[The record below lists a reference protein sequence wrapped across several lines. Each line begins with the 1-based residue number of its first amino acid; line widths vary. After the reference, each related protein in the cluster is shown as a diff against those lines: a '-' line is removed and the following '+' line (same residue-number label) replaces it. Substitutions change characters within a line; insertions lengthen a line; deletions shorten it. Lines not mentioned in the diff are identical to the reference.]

1 MIDNND
7 PRRPHDGREGDKRD
21 PYADY
26 PPAPAHHGAYPPPP
40 PQNGYPPQ
48 HGYGAPPPVHQG
60 YGAPPPAHHGGYPP
74 QHGAPPP
81 AYPPPAQQG
90 YGAPPPASPH
100 HGAPP
105 PAAPPPAQQGYGAP
119 PPASPHHGA
128 APPAAYG
135 YGAPPPVQ
143 GYGAPPQHGYGYP
156 PQGYPP
162 PPQGYP
168 PPPHYGYGAPPPQY
182 GYQHYPY
189 GAPPPPHYGYGYP
202 PPAAP
207 GYPPYDQQQYPPPPA
222 ADPYGAPPPQHGAP
236 PPAYDDRGAPPPA
249 AEAPH
254 YDGPPPA
261 AAPRYDER
269 RASPPRDDHV
279 SRTQAPSNRSHP
291 YQNSSHPASRP
302 GHHDRSP
309 PRYEDNNRSPLGSA
323 VNTPSPPRNYE
334 EEEERR
340 HRETSAQREALA
352 KQRLSLSS
360 SDGASYDNR
369 SSRDDR
375 DSRDSRDNRDS
386 RDSRSERSYDS
397 RDNRDSRP
405 SDRDG
410 RESRETDRLTSSS
423 SSNATSSNPLS
434 LIPKTSGA
442 TFGSAPRSNNG
453 EVRDE
458 DVTGLQVRK
467 QTGSNNFRPVKLGT
481 NQFLCNIKTMTVHL
495 YNIVFEPAI
504 DSRQVRCT
512 TIAQFQNE
520 IGPFQYDGSALM
532 YAIKKNPSFK
542 YQTNGGGQTVEVNF
556 IKEVSQQ
563 DPTLN
568 QFYNVFLKKL
578 MILMDHS
585 LIGRQYYNSKLKT
598 RIDKT
603 NLEVWPGYF
612 TSINHIEKGVS
623 LLADLSSKVVRTD
636 SVLSFIEKGFAERLT
651 DRAVEDSLVGKIVI
665 TKYNNRTYR
674 VASID
679 FKMNPKS
686 TFESKGTTTSFE
698 RYYREN
704 YPEHTIKDMRQPLIA
719 TEVKSRG
726 VKETIYLVPEL
737 CFLTGISEEILSN
750 YQIMSSLSNTT
761 NIGPS
766 DRHQKLKTFVQS
778 LADSRLT
785 RKETEDWGITFAPPL
800 QVDGYII
807 PAPRNNFNNSRPL
820 ARGEWVII
828 YGRNDQS
835 QVSNFIEDLL
845 KSTHLSPPKTVI
857 LNDHPAK
864 AHSYTNE
871 IENILKSGMRP
882 LFFICVIPAKP
893 EFYNHIKKLTLLN
906 LKVLTQC
913 VIAKTLA
920 RGKAQITSKIANQL
934 MAKAGHHPWTISRES
949 TGLRNIMAV
958 GIDVGHNSDQRGRSV
973 VGICASLNDEATQY
987 YSTAVLQSVP
997 GKDIIESLKP
1007 SMCKAL
1013 SAYHKKNSR
1022 LPATVIIY
1030 RDGVGDGMLQAVN
1043 KYEVSAAREAINDM
1057 PSSMGEKPKLLY
1069 VIVKKNTNNRFFD
1082 LGNNYNN
1089 PQSGTVICKDV
1100 VHKLWYDFFLISQKS
1115 AKGTI
1120 NPTHFHVLT
1129 DDSDHTPEQIQA
1141 FTFHL
1146 SFLYF
1151 NFDQPVRVPA
1161 PCQYAHKLAYF
1172 IGRHVNSAPPEDM
1185 ALNLY
1190 FL

>member
-1 MIDNND
+1 MIDNNSND
-7 PRRPHDGREGDKRD
+7 RPHGEADKRD

-26 PPAPAHHGAYPPPP
+26 PPPPQHGAGAPYPPQQGAYPPPP
-40 PQNGYPPQ
+40 QY
-48 HGYGAPPPVHQG
+48 GYGP
-60 YGAPPPAHHGGYPP
+60 
-74 QHGAPPP
+74 
-81 AYPPPAQQG
+81 PPPAQQG
-90 YGAPPPASPH
+90 YGAPPPQHPGYPSPPAQNAYPPGQPPASPH

-105 PAAPPPAQQGYGAP
+105 PAAQHGYGAP
-119 PPASPHHGA
+119 PPAAQH
-128 APPAAYG
+128 G
-135 YGAPPPVQ
+135 YGAPPP
-143 GYGAPPQHGYGYP
+143 AAQH
-156 PQGYPP
+156 
-162 PPQGYP
+162 
-168 PPPHYGYGAPPPQY
+168 GYGAPPPYGYPPPAQQYGYPPYYPPYGAPQQY
-182 GYQHYPY
+182 GYQLYPY
-189 GAPPPPHYGYGYP
+189 GAPPPPQYGYGGYP
-202 PPAAP
+202 PPGYHP
-207 GYPPYDQQQYPPPPA
+207 YDQGYPPPDA
-222 ADPYGAPPPQHGAP
+222 YGAPPPHQP
-236 PPAYDDRGAPPPA
+236 PPIHDDRGAPPPA
-249 AEAPH
+249 ASPYDAPC
-254 YDGPPPA
+254 YDAPPPCYD
-261 AAPRYDER
+261 APPLAGAPLYDDR
-269 RASPPRDDHV
+269 RGSPPRDDNV
-279 SRTQAPSNRSHP
+279 SRTQSSSNRSHP
-291 YQNSSHPASRP
+291 YQNSSHQMSRSRD
-302 GHHDRSP
+302 HDHNRTP
-309 PRYEDNNRSPLGSA
+309 PRFDDIRSHSSA
-323 VNTPSPPRNYE
+323 NTPSPPRSHE

-340 HRETSAQREALA
+340 ETAAQPEALTR
-352 KQRLSLSS
+352 QRVDDGPSSYDMRGSRDRGDRMSDRQSYDRDVRS
-360 SDGASYDNR
+360 SDRDRDVR
-369 SSRDDR
+369 SSN
-375 DSRDSRDNRDS
+375 RDNRDV
-386 RDSRSERSYDS
+386 RS
-397 RDNRDSRP
+397 
-405 SDRDG
+405 SDRD
-410 RESRETDRLTSSS
+410 RDVRSSDRDRDVRSSDRDRDVRSSDRDRDMSSS

-434 LIPKTSGA
+434 LVPRLASNA
-442 TFGSAPRSNNG
+442 TFGSAPRPSGPNDSCKD
-453 EVRDE
+453 V
-458 DVTGLQVRK
+458 DVTGLQGRK
-467 QTGSNNFRPVKLGT
+467 QSGSNNFRPVKLGT
-481 NQFLCNIKTMTVHL
+481 NQFLCHIKTLTVHL
-495 YNIVFEPAI
+495 YNVVFEPAI
-504 DSRQVRCT
+504 DARLARCN
-512 TIAQFQNE
+512 TIIQFQNE
-520 IGPFQYDGSALM
+520 IGPFQFDGSSLM

-542 YQTNGGGQTVEVNF
+542 YQTNGGSQTVDVNYV
-556 IKEVSQQ
+556 KEISPQ
-563 DPTLN
+563 DPSLT

-578 MILMDHS
+578 MLLMDHS

-598 RIDKT
+598 KIQNT

-623 LLADLSSKVVRTD
+623 LLADLSSKVVRTE
-636 SVLSFIEKGFAERLT
+636 SVLSFIEKGFQDRLT
-651 DRAVEDSLVGKIVI
+651 DRAVEESLVGKIVI

-686 TFESKGTTTSFE
+686 TFESKGVTTSFE

-704 YPEHTIKDMRQPLIA
+704 YPEHTIRDMRQPLIS

-726 VKETIYLVPEL
+726 VKEIIYLVPEL

-761 NIGPS
+761 NIGAT
-766 DRHQKLKTFVQS
+766 DRHQKLKSFVQS
-778 LADSRLT
+778 LADSPAT
-785 RKETEDWGITFAPPL
+785 RRETENWGITFAPPL

-807 PAPRNNFNNSRPL
+807 PAPRNNFNQNRPL
-820 ARGEWVII
+820 SRCDWVII
-828 YGRNDQS
+828 YTRNDQA
-835 QVSNFIEDLL
+835 QVNNFIDDLL
-845 KSTHLSPPKTVI
+845 KSTQLNSPKI
-857 LNDHPAK
+857 LPIEGHPIK
-864 AHSYTNE
+864 PHSYTNE
-871 IENILKSGMRP
+871 IENVLRSGMRP
-882 LFFICVIPAKP
+882 LFFVCVIPSKP

-913 VIAKTLA
+913 VIAKTLS

-934 MAKAGHHPWTISRES
+934 IAKAGHHPWTISRDS
-949 TGLRNIMAV
+949 NGLRNVMAV

-1013 SAYHKKNSR
+1013 SAYHKRNNR
-1022 LPATVIIY
+1022 LPATVVIY

-1089 PQSGTVICKDV
+1089 PQSGTVIAKDV
-1100 VHKLWYDFFLISQKS
+1100 VHKEWYDFFLISQKS

-1129 DDSDHTPEQIQA
+1129 DDSDHSPEQIQA
-1141 FTFHL
+1141 FTFQL